1 MAIEVFNRVEK
12 KYLINS
18 EQFNILSQ
26 RLEPYMNL
34 DEYCSNGE
42 FYSINNLYFDTEEDE
57 LIGRSIEK
65 PVYKEKLRLRS
76 YGVPDSNTYVF
87 LEIKKKYKGIV
98 NKRRTTIKLTDAYS
112 FIENGIIPENEM
124 YLNTQVLKEIKYFLD
139 FYRPKAKVFIKYD
152 RLALFGKDDEN
163 LRITFDKNIITRRDN
178 LRLENGE
185 NGEKILEDRM
195 YLMEIKVP
203 ASFPLWLSDMLAELK
218 IYSNSFSKYG
228 NEYRKTM
235 KNS

>member
-1 MAIEVFNRVEK
+1 M
-12 KYLINS
+12 
-18 EQFNILSQ
+18 
-26 RLEPYMNL
+26 
-34 DEYCSNGE
+34 
-42 FYSINNLYFDTEEDE
+42 
-57 LIGRSIEK
+57 
-65 PVYKEKLRLRS
+65 
-76 YGVPDSNTYVF
+76 
-87 LEIKKKYKGIV
+87 

-163 LRITFDKNIITRRDN
+163 LRITFDKNIITRRDK

>member
-1 MAIEVFNRVEK
+1 M
-12 KYLINS
+12 
-18 EQFNILSQ
+18 
-26 RLEPYMNL
+26 
-34 DEYCSNGE
+34 
-42 FYSINNLYFDTEEDE
+42 
-57 LIGRSIEK
+57 
-65 PVYKEKLRLRS
+65 
-76 YGVPDSNTYVF
+76 
-87 LEIKKKYKGIV
+87 
-98 NKRRTTIKLTDAYS
+98 
-112 FIENGIIPENEM
+112 
-124 YLNTQVLKEIKYFLD
+124 
-139 FYRPKAKVFIKYD
+139 
-152 RLALFGKDDEN
+152 FGKDDEN

-203 ASFPLWLSDMLAELK
+203 VSFPLWLSDMLAELK